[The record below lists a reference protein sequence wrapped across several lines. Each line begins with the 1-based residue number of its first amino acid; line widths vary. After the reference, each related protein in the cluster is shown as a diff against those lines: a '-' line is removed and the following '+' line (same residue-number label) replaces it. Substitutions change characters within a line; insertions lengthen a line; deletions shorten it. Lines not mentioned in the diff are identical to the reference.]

1 MKAVLPSD
9 SYFRPTEVSA
19 PHCGEDWGSREAPEA
34 GGVAGGED
42 ARAGGAGG
50 PRAALHLLFRPCPCA
65 LWTSVSSVALCE
77 LTHLFFS

>member
-9 SYFRPTEVSA
+9 SSFIPTEVSA

-42 ARAGGAGG
+42 ARAGGIVAPEQPCTFFFGRVRVLFG
-50 PRAALHLLFRPCPCA
+50 LLFPQ
-65 LWTSVSSVALCE
+65 
-77 LTHLFFS
+77 